1 MKISLIF
8 ILSGFIFC
16 SLATPNTS
24 LLKRIEEE
32 LNSVSSLETRFV
44 HEDSTGKHYEGTL
57 YLKRPWKMRMAYD
70 APSPFL
76 IVSDG
81 QSLIYEDQTTHEAV
95 YLPLETSPL
104 SFILDTRTDFQK
116 VLHIDKLVQN
126 GDEILIYA
134 KDKKN
139 YFSLILQYSL
149 KEKSI
154 LGWISKDAQGN
165 EVTIKL
171 QNIQKNI
178 ILEDKLFV
186 FQQKP
191 RWLNKA
197 RDKK

>member
-1 MKISLIF
+1 ML

-16 SLATPNTS
+16 SLATLNTP

-32 LNSVSSLETRFV
+32 LNNVSSLETRFV
-44 HEDSTGKHYEGTL
+44 HEDSTGKHYAGTL
-57 YLKRPWKMRMAYD
+57 YLKRSWKMRMAYD
-70 APSPFL
+70 TPSPFL

-104 SFILDTRTDFQK
+104 SFILDTHTDFQK
-116 VLHIDKLVQN
+116 VLHIDKIVRN

-171 QNIQKNI
+171 QNIRKNI
-178 ILEDKLFV
+178 VLEDKLFV